1 MPCLQRLA
9 LDLCTE
15 DAHLVNGQN
24 FIRILPSSVVEIH
37 LFILYYFTKTNIE
50 ADTLLSTWPTYI
62 QITCLPNKLHKYAVI
77 HTIPCDLPS
86 IMIPAKI
93 ANCMSVGS
101 EYTRKVEDLKIFGEQ
116 CLTDIHLIV
125 QHFHQLRTLTIG
137 SDNNSEILTVQSTQ
151 PIILHLPKLKCLRVK
166 GTCEIFHLVQASPNL
181 ECLRISLN
189 CFNIALNDTSTCKL
203 LQNRI
208 TDLEITRFQEIDAIQ
223 LDIIAEKFNHLR
235 DLSLSLDS
243 LTVFV
248 DSLILKVLSLWKDK
262 HLRGLYIRGLLTDE
276 MRQDLRQW
284 FINHSHLRQEDSFV
298 VEYKRNWL
306 SMWLE

>member
-166 GTCEIFHLVQASPNL
+166 GTCEIFHLVQAAPNL

-203 LQNRI
+203 LEKRI
-208 TDLEITRFQEIDAIQ
+208 TDLEITRFQEIDEIQ
-223 LDIIAEKFNHLR
+223 LDTIAEKFNHLR
-235 DLSLSLDS
+235 D
-243 LTVFV
+243 
-248 DSLILKVLSLWKDK
+248 
-262 HLRGLYIRGLLTDE
+262 LYIRGLLTDE

>member
-1 MPCLQRLA
+1 
-9 LDLCTE
+9 
-15 DAHLVNGQN
+15 
-24 FIRILPSSVVEIH
+24 
-37 LFILYYFTKTNIE
+37 
-50 ADTLLSTWPTYI
+50 
-62 QITCLPNKLHKYAVI
+62 
-77 HTIPCDLPS
+77 
-86 IMIPAKI
+86 
-93 ANCMSVGS
+93 
-101 EYTRKVEDLKIFGEQ
+101 
-116 CLTDIHLIV
+116 
-125 QHFHQLRTLTIG
+125 
-137 SDNNSEILTVQSTQ
+137 TVQSTQ
-151 PIILHLPKLKCLRVK
+151 PIVLHLPKLKCLRVK

-276 MRQDLRQW
+276 MRQALRRW
-284 FINHSHLRQEDSFV
+284 
-298 VEYKRNWL
+298 
-306 SMWLE
+306 